1 MIELLA
7 KDLKTVII
15 IVFSHVK
22 KVEESL
28 SMSGGDMGDQDWTS
42 SDEKYNVWDEHTLD
56 GLHNRLD
63 IIEEKVSKLGDTAA

>member
-28 SMSGGDMGDQDWTS
+28 SMSGGDMGDQD
-42 SDEKYNVWDEHTLD
+42 
-56 GLHNRLD
+56 
-63 IIEEKVSKLGDTAA
+63 